1 LSRVSQLMPMTPLDA
16 DAGFSSHFGVFS
28 ADEMSSLAD
37 ALGGVGRTRAGARH
51 LMGVPAVSAV
61 ARDPRLLALA
71 RQALG
76 PSAFPYRATLF
87 DKSSTAN
94 WLVVWHQDTAL
105 PLQARADIPD
115 WGPWSTKAGVLYA
128 HAPGSAL
135 EKVVALRVH
144 IDPSTHANG
153 PLRVVPGSH
162 RLGVLSD
169 EAIRRLA
176 DRSTAHECTLDA
188 GGVLRM
194 RPLLVHSSS
203 KTLRPASRRVI
214 HIEYAAS
221 LDIGSGV
228 ALHVA

>member
-1 LSRVSQLMPMTPLDA
+1 MTPLDP
-16 DAGFSSHFGVFS
+16 DVGFSSHDNVFS
-28 ADEMSSLAD
+28 VDEMSSLAD
-37 ALGGVGRTRAGARH
+37 ALRSVGRSRAGARH
-51 LMGVPAVSAV
+51 LMGVPAVSAF
-61 ARDPRLLALA
+61 ARDQRLLALA

-76 PSAFPYRATLF
+76 PTAFPYRATLF
-87 DKSSTAN
+87 DKSSSAN

-128 HAPGSAL
+128 HAPASAL
-135 EKVVALRVH
+135 EQVVALRVH
-144 IDPSTHANG
+144 IDPSTATNG

-169 EAIRRLA
+169 EAIRKLTDA
-176 DRSTAHECTLDA
+176 STPHECTLGA

-203 KTLRPASRRVI
+203 KTLRPASRRVL

-221 LDIGSGV
+221 LDMGSGV